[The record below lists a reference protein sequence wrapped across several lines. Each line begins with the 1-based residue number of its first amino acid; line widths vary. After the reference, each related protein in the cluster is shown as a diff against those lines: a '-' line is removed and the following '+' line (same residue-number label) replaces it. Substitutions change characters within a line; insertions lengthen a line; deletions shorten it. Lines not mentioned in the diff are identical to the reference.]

1 MITPFDYRPLRQMDN
16 EQLWLV
22 EFYIAGYIS
31 ALVDAKQL
39 DQPLDEA
46 KIDLAQVHAER
57 ERRLRERAQEAA

>member
-1 MITPFDYRPLRQMDN
+1 MITPFDWQPLRAMDN

-31 ALVDAKQL
+31 ALVQL

>member
-1 MITPFDYRPLRQMDN
+1 MDN

-31 ALVDAKQL
+31 ALIDAKQL

>member
-1 MITPFDYRPLRQMDN
+1 MDN

-31 ALVDAKQL
+31 ALVQL